1 MIESRE
7 ELGRKLVEE
16 YETHKADE
24 SYKESLLYRYFRE
37 REERRAEGKL
47 QSEKSTRD
55 FLADREEE
63 KEYYLRLR
71 VAYLAMG
78 DEYQYITRDEYQ
90 EVRDALVDQLLKQK
104 KMSAKTK
111 ASLPGASQEELE
123 DRLLKKQA
131 ADFAGNEKRER
142 SSKKESDDVKLL
154 RFFERNSGQ
163 GDIPARDADMPG
175 AQAGS
180 VYKEV
185 RKGMPSAAGRYAEK
199 RADQGHFTAVC
210 ERKHRRGHLSY
221 GAR

>member
-47 QSEKSTRD
+47 QSKKSTRD

-111 ASLPGASQEELE
+111 ASLPGA
-123 DRLLKKQA
+123 
-131 ADFAGNEKRER
+131 
-142 SSKKESDDVKLL
+142 
-154 RFFERNSGQ
+154 
-163 GDIPARDADMPG
+163 
-175 AQAGS
+175 
-180 VYKEV
+180 
-185 RKGMPSAAGRYAEK
+185 
-199 RADQGHFTAVC
+199 
-210 ERKHRRGHLSY
+210 
-221 GAR
+221 